1 MHPSLVALT
10 TSSLTLWNTRSCD
23 GGGIGGGGTGGGGG
37 CVGGGDGG
45 GGGGVERGSG
55 LGLARLGT
63 MAHTISFLVEYIFFS
78 FYSKIYQP
86 FDMNDVFLLL

>member
-45 GGGGVERGSG
+45 GDGGGSDCGGGDGGTLIVLSARVTRTHPEG
-55 LGLARLGT
+55 LKFQLNGFDR
-63 MAHTISFLVEYIFFS
+63 MFYI
-78 FYSKIYQP
+78 IL
-86 FDMNDVFLLL
+86 M